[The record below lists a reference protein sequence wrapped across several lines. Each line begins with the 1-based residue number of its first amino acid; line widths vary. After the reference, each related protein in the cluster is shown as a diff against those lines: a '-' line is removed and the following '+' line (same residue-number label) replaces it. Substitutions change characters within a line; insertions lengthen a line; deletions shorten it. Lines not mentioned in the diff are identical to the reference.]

1 MNILKIL
8 YYDCFSGISGDMH
21 LSALIDI
28 GVNREYLLKEL
39 LKLNFNDYKIE
50 INKDRRKGIYGTK
63 VNVFSSKSNGCKQM
77 TYDCRNDKESKYF
90 YKYRN
95 LKDIENMI
103 NSSTLKENV
112 KQNSLKIFKRLV
124 NAEAKIHGESLK
136 DANIHEVGAVD
147 SIIYIVGS
155 AICLDYLKID
165 KIKASTIEVGSGF
178 VKCEHGMLPV
188 PLPTTA
194 EILKNVPISSK
205 VSFEATTL
213 IGAGILDNYVDE
225 FTDKKNFKITKIGY
239 GIGHKH
245 VDDIPNILRVFV
257 GEEAEN
263 KEDDYLTDEVLVME
277 CNIDDMN
284 PEFYEYVIE
293 LLFDQG
299 ALDVYMIPIIM
310 KKQRPAVKLNV
321 LCRIEQENNIK
332 DIILTNTT
340 TLGFRKYKV
349 NRSILRRE
357 MDKVDTK
364 YGEITVKSA
373 YYKGNKIK
381 SKPEYEECKKA
392 ALENNIPIL
401 EVYKEV
407 FSKIK

>member
-1 MNILKIL
+1 MKIL
-8 YYDCFSGISGDMH
+8 YYDCFSGISGDMN
-21 LSALIDI
+21 LAALIDI
-28 GVNREYLLKEL
+28 GVDKDYILKEL

-50 INKDRRKGIYGTK
+50 IEKDSRKGIQGTK
-63 VNVFSSKSNGCKQM
+63 VNVILNKSNEYQSITHKHE
-77 TYDCRNDKESKYF
+77 NNKEFKHF
-90 YKYRN
+90 HEHRN
-95 LKDIENMI
+95 LKDIENII

-112 KQNSLKIFKRLV
+112 KENALKIFKKV
-124 NAEAKIHGESLK
+124 QKAEAKIYGKPLGE
-136 DANIHEVGAVD
+136 IHFHDVGAVD
-147 SIIYIVGS
+147 SIIDIVGA

-178 VKCEHGMLPV
+178 AKCEHGMLP
-188 PLPTTA
+188 LPAPATA
-194 EILKNVPISSK
+194 EILKNMPIKSK
-205 VSFEATTL
+205 VSFEATTPT
-213 IGAGILDNYVDE
+213 GAAILANYADE
-225 FTDKKNFKITKIGY
+225 FTDEKNFKITKIGY
-239 GIGHKH
+239 GIGHE
-245 VDDIPNILRVFV
+245 DIGDIPNILRVFI
-257 GEEAEN
+257 GEEFEH

-284 PEFYEYVIE
+284 PELYEYVIG

-321 LCRIEQENNIK
+321 LCRIEQEDNIK

-349 NRSILRRE
+349 NRSMLRRE
-357 MDKVDTK
+357 IDKVDTK

-392 ALENNIPIL
+392 ALKNNIAIS

>member
-8 YYDCFSGISGDMH
+8 YYDCFSGISGDMN

-28 GVNREYLLKEL
+28 GVDREYLLKEL

-50 INKDRRKGIYGTK
+50 INEDRRKGIYGTK
-63 VNVFSSKSNGCKQM
+63 VNVFSSKSNDCKQM
-77 TYDCRNDKESKYF
+77 THDCRNDKESKYF

-112 KQNSLKIFKRLV
+112 KQNALKIFKRLI
-124 NAEAKIHGESLK
+124 NAEAKIHGESLE
-136 DANIHEVGAVD
+136 DVNIHEVGAVD
-147 SIIYIVGS
+147 SIIYIVGA

-178 VKCEHGMLPV
+178 VKCEYGILPV
-188 PLPTTA
+188 PLPTTV

-225 FTDKKNFKITKIGY
+225 FTDEKNFKITKIGY

-349 NRSILRRE
+349 NRNILRRE

-392 ALENNIPIL
+392 ALENNIPIS

>member
-1 MNILKIL
+1 MLKIL
-8 YYDCFSGISGDMH
+8 YYDCFSGISGDMN
-21 LSALIDI
+21 LSALVDI
-28 GVNREYLLKEL
+28 GVDKEYLLKEL
-39 LKLNFNDYKIE
+39 LKLNFNNYKIE
-50 INKDRRKGIYGTK
+50 ISKDIRKGIYGTK
-63 VNVFSSKSNGCKQM
+63 VNVFSSKSNDCKQR
-77 TYDCRNDKESKYF
+77 TDNRENDKEFKYF

-112 KQNSLKIFKRLV
+112 KKNALKIFKRLV
-124 NAEAKIHGESLK
+124 DAEAKIHGKSLENV
-136 DANIHEVGAVD
+136 NIHEIGSVD
-147 SIIYIVGS
+147 SIIYIVGA

-165 KIKASTIEVGSGF
+165 KVKSSTIEVGSGF
-178 VKCEHGMLPV
+178 VECEHGMFPV
-188 PLPTTA
+188 PLPATA
-194 EILKNVPISSK
+194 EILKNAQISSK
-205 VSFEATTL
+205 VSFEATNL
-213 IGAGILDNYVDE
+213 IGAGILANYADE
-225 FTDKKNFKITKIGY
+225 FTDEKSFKITKIGY
-239 GIGHKH
+239 GIGHEN
-245 VDDIPNILRVFV
+245 VDNIPNILRVFV
-257 GEEAEN
+257 GEEVGN

-321 LCRIEQENNIK
+321 LCKIEQENNIK

-349 NRSILRRE
+349 NRSILKRG

-373 YYKGNKIK
+373 YYRGNKIK

-392 ALENNIPIL
+392 ALENNIPIS